1 MAKGARKVML
11 ALFSLVLLASF
22 LVTGCNRYANEE
34 QLTTLEETQGAT
46 VAAEEDVAKLEAQK
60 AELELKL
67 AEKKQELE
75 SIQQNKEKIEASQAE
90 AETEGE

>member
-1 MAKGARKVML
+1 MAKGARSVML

-46 VAAEEDVAKLEAQK
+46 VAAEEDVAKLEAEK
-60 AELELKL
+60 ADLQAKLEQ
-67 AEKKQELE
+67 KKQELE
-75 SIQQNKEKIEASQAE
+75 KVKANKAKIEEAAE
-90 AETEGE
+90 